1 VPPKRSYPN
10 RIVRRRERLTTDRI
24 FAYLAPRA
32 DRAQRQRF
40 AATQWPLH
48 DDVAWLVDP
57 HGACTGT
64 GTIPS

>member
-1 VPPKRSYPN
+1 LGRAAQWK
-10 RIVRRRERLTTDRI
+10 LTRDRI

-32 DRAQRQRF
+32 DPAQRQRF